1 MNLKTNSILAA
12 IALAVTTTAQAGPG
26 PRDPGVIT
34 PRPILT
40 REVTMSCSR
49 CQQPVPTTAQRIPKS
64 TKKYVATTA
73 TVAVQKA
80 M

>member
-1 MNLKTNSILAA
+1 MNLKTHSILAA
-12 IALAVTTTAQAGPG
+12 LALAITTTAQAGPG

-34 PRPILT
+34 PRPIVT

-49 CQQPVPTTAQRIPKS
+49 CQQPAHTVEHRTAQARKA
-64 TKKYVATTA
+64 YAATTA
-73 TVAVQKA
+73 KTGSRTV

>member
-12 IALAVTTTAQAGPG
+12 LALAITTSAQAGPG

-34 PRPILT
+34 PRPLVP

-49 CQQPVPTTAQRIPKS
+49 CQQPTHTVEHRAAKATRA
-64 TKKYVATTA
+64 YATTTPKTGMR
-73 TVAVQKA
+73 TV